1 MNKLLINNEN
11 TLRALCVQYNVK
23 SLFAFGSVTGNS
35 FSEESDIDFVVS
47 FMPMSH
53 EDYADNYFNLLEKL
67 EELFQRPVDLVTERS
82 LKNPYFI
89 DSVNKTKSRIYEA

>member
-1 MNKLLINNEN
+1 MNKLLEHNEN
-11 TLRALCVQYNVK
+11 TLRALCIQYNVK

-53 EDYADNYFNLLEKL
+53 ADYADNYFNLVEKL

-89 DSVNKTKSRIYEA
+89 DSVNKTKSRIYEV